1 MIEPS
6 SILSLHN
13 AASLLGLDDYDLK
26 NGLTT
31 RVMQPT
37 KGGIKGT
44 IIRCSLTSFVCM
56 TDVNSRQWINLEYH
70 SL

>member
-6 SILSLHN
+6 SELSLHN
-13 AASLLGLDDYDLK
+13 AASLLGLDDNELK

-31 RVMQPT
+31 RIMQPA

-44 IIRCSLTSFVCM
+44 IIRLVVYILCL
-56 TDVNSRQWINLEYH
+56 Y
-70 SL
+70 